1 MFGIFINDCWQTK
14 KTKLM
19 VLKCSRVV
27 YKNKNL
33 YLMKSMVVVK
43 LKYQFND
50 SQIFKYAK
58 YLLNQIN
65 DYYQIRILVK

>member
-1 MFGIFINDCWQTK
+1 
-14 KTKLM
+14 
-19 VLKCSRVV
+19 
-27 YKNKNL
+27 
-33 YLMKSMVVVK
+33 MKSMVVVK